1 MATYTTNLPKEIKE
15 LPHKYL
21 LIGLKTITG
30 KKKPQK
36 MVYGNSTDNNWTY
49 DIAKTK
55 MKTDNKYKDCF
66 ISRAINL
73 KGSDYF
79 VFDVDFNIELK
90 ELYKLAPFLEDT
102 CCVKGTTTGWHFYFK
117 NADIAKLKFAEKIF
131 KYGDAD
137 IITGFVFERDGGKF
151 NHELVFECNIDEVK
165 SVLNEKGLNWINKKK
180 LVVKENEIIEFKHSK
195 NDTIDDVLN
204 NYFKL
209 NEIWSVVETSKDNY
223 KIICDNN
230 MCLVDKKTQH
240 SNKEHSC
247 LFVSKKSLNTNC
259 FSHEKKAESKELH
272 KTLKTILKIEDDIEC
287 EEWTALDW
295 AKHMKKHIYDKM
307 RYCYGTWYICEK
319 NIWKD
324 VKYNSVI
331 TTQFMIDTIKTR
343 MGTAID
349 ITDSKIRDD
358 VINKIKKQRKTIDT
372 GSFASQLDKH
382 NTTYFTDD
390 NFEDMLFSHKEELIF
405 RNGILNMRTKEFNKE
420 IKREHYVLDKM
431 IIDWDYTETR
441 NKEDYDFVMEK
452 FLQIHNNSEEQ
463 RKYVLKCYGYALSG
477 CRKEN
482 LFMNFK
488 GVRTGNGK
496 STISDTLNL
505 ICPNLVGVMPQ
516 MVLEKNFNKRHK
528 YLIDTLG
535 KRIITFEELPKDKC
549 LDNTFIKDIT
559 GGVAYKTEVL
569 FKTTKNINIYWTP
582 FSNTNFTPTFNGG
595 EDMRRRYAEVCCDNK
610 FHSQQSFDEL
620 SEEEKQSGLNH
631 IADNDLKNKLLGCK
645 NEIINMLVDYYREY
659 LRDGLA
665 KPANVIAWSN
675 DTIEVNN
682 VGGDWLNDNFIITHN
697 KEDYVSKKRVVEL
710 LEMVKNLNFKSLK
723 DLLKA
728 KGVNYDSKKES
739 QKRDDRWKGAFV
751 GIKEKPDEEINKN

>member
-1 MATYTTNLPKEIKE
+1 MATYKTNLPNEIKE

-21 LIGLKTITG
+21 LIGIDPITG
-30 KKKPQK
+30 DKKPH
-36 MVYGNSTDNNWTY
+36 GNSTDTNWTY
-49 DIAKTK
+49 DMAKKELETK
-55 MKTDNKYKDCF
+55 KKYKGCF
-66 ISRAINL
+66 ITRAINL
-73 KGSDYF
+73 KKSDYF
-79 VFDVDFNIELK
+79 VFDVDFDIEEK

-102 CCVKGTTTGWHFYFK
+102 CRVKGTTKGFHFYFK
-117 NADIAKLKFAEKIF
+117 NADIAKLKTHTKIF

-137 IITGFVFERDGGKF
+137 IITGLIFERDGGEF
-151 NHELVFECNIDEVK
+151 NHEIIYNVPTDDIK
-165 SVLNEKGLNWINKKK
+165 SVLNDDGLKWINKS
-180 LVVKENEIIEFKHSK
+180 KEQNEIIEFKHSE
-195 NDTIDDVLN
+195 NDTIDGALN

-209 NEIWSVVETSKDNY
+209 NAKWSVVEISKDNY
-223 KIICDNN
+223 KIMCDNN

-240 SNKEHSC
+240 STEEHSC
-247 LFVSKKSLNTNC
+247 LYVNKKSLNTNC
-259 FSHEKKAESKELH
+259 FSHENKAESKELH

-287 EEWTALDW
+287 EEWSALDW
-295 AKHMKKHIYDKM
+295 AKHMKLHIYDKM
-307 RYCYGTWYICEK
+307 RYCFGTWYICEK

-331 TTQFMIDTIKTR
+331 TTQFMIDCIKTR

-358 VINKIKKQRKTIDT
+358 VINKIKKQRKMIDT
-372 GSFASQLDKH
+372 GSFASHLDKH

-390 NFEDMLFSHKEELIF
+390 NFEDVLFSHKEELIF
-405 RNGILNMRTKEFNKE
+405 RNGILNMRTGDFNKV

-431 IIDWDYTETR
+431 IIDWDYTKTR
-441 NKEDYDFVMEK
+441 NKEDYDFVMK
-452 FLQIHNNSEEQ
+452 KLLQIHNNSEEQ

-569 FKTTKNINIYWTP
+569 FKTTKNINIHWTP

-631 IADNDLKNKLLGCK
+631 IADNDLKNQLIGCK
-645 NEIINMLVDYYREY
+645 NEIINMLVDYYKEY
-659 LRDGLA
+659 LKDGLA

-675 DTIEVNN
+675 DTIEDNN
-682 VGGDWLNDNFIITHN
+682 VGGDWLNDNFTITLN
-697 KEDYVSKKRVVEL
+697 KEDCVSRKRFEEL
-710 LEMVKNLNFKSLK
+710 LELARKNLKLKYFK

-728 KGVNYDSKKES
+728 KGVKYES
-739 QKRDDRWKGAFV
+739 QKQSNKQDDRWKGAFV
-751 GIKEKPDEEINKN
+751 GIKENPDKN